1 MEFSQLILML
11 SLALGGGVPT
21 GHTPADADARAS
33 VRADARPRPGED
45 GAQGPARPRSRATTR
60 ERLATG
66 LVFGVAA
73 SPGAR

>member
-11 SLALGGGVPT
+11 TLALGGGVPT
-21 GHTPADADARAS
+21 GHPPVGADAGAS

-45 GAQGPARPRSRATTR
+45 SVQGHARPRSRATTR